1 MDAKTMTRVK
11 KAIRQDIAEL
21 DKVSD
26 LFGNTSLGYKN
37 FNVLYCAGFAPKCTE
52 TVTVVVVAV
61 KHKVVDEGFN
71 VSVFE
76 VYLRDN
82 GEARAVYDGRAIVD
96 FENKKILRHTVGYGS
111 FDKEHADYFLDKMLK
126 AQ

>member
-1 MDAKTMTRVK
+1 MDAKTMARVK

-26 LFGNTSLGYKN
+26 LFGNTSLGFKN
-37 FNVLYCAGFAPKCTE
+37 FNVLYCAGFAPKCSE
-52 TVTVVVVAV
+52 TMTVAIVAV
-61 KHKVVDEGFN
+61 KHKVVENYN

-76 VYLRDN
+76 VVFCDN
-82 GEARAVYDGRAIVD
+82 REAYARYDGRAIVD
-96 FENKKILRHTVGYGS
+96 FENKNVVYHTVGYGS
-111 FDKEHADYFLDKMLK
+111 FTKDDADCFLKRMLE

>member
-1 MDAKTMTRVK
+1 MDAKTMARVK

-26 LFGNTSLGYKN
+26 LFGNTSLGFKN
-37 FNVLYCAGFAPKCTE
+37 FNVLYCAGFAPKCSE
-52 TVTVVVVAV
+52 TMTVAIVAV
-61 KHKVVDEGFN
+61 KHKVVDYGFN

-76 VYLRDN
+76 VYLRDD

-96 FENKKILRHTVGYGS
+96 FENKNVIDHTVEYGS
-111 FDKEHADYFLDKMLK
+111 FDKEHADCFLKRMLE